1 MAKAVTGAGKTG
13 EPTTPK
19 EFAETTPT
27 QVGPDMT
34 TWLLNAVSKNTETL
48 GKVDATLVGLKAQ
61 VDRIETK
68 LDAVKEDVKG
78 HGTWIHTFKVALLG
92 AGILVGWA
100 VVYIAVPRLKAKLA
114 QP

>member
-34 TWLLNAVSKNTETL
+34 TWLLNAVSKNTETFHVL
-48 GKVDATLVGLKAQ
+48 
-61 VDRIETK
+61 
-68 LDAVKEDVKG
+68 
-78 HGTWIHTFKVALLG
+78 
-92 AGILVGWA
+92 
-100 VVYIAVPRLKAKLA
+100 
-114 QP
+114 